1 MEYGMPRQW
10 RLGMAIG
17 RLLMT
22 LTGSGI
28 GEAIGVSAGKT
39 TMEGHRRWVDF
50 AFRTEMG

>member
-1 MEYGMPRQW
+1 MPSS
-10 RLGMAIG
+10 GSVGIAIG

-28 GEAIGVSAGKT
+28 GEAIGVSAGKA
-39 TMEGHRRWVDF
+39 TMEGHQRWVDF